1 MRKCVCGCAYE
12 CVQERE
18 REKESVCLHERGI
31 ESVCE
36 RRTERESTPEGETE
50 RLRSYRFAGKFL
62 FYLSI
67 LMIVISLA
75 PSYLR

>member
-1 MRKCVCGCAYE
+1 MCP
-12 CVQERE
+12 RE
-18 REKESVCLHERGI
+18 REKESVCLYESGI

-36 RRTERESTPEGETE
+36 RRTERESAPEGETQ

>member
-1 MRKCVCGCAYE
+1 MVVGVFMSVSK
-12 CVQERE
+12 RE

-67 LMIVISLA
+67 LMIVI
-75 PSYLR
+75 